1 MDTFMGIVVGVL
13 FWAFVFH
20 SMNEDLKHE
29 AE

>member
-1 MDTFMGIVVGVL
+1 MNTFMGIVVGVL

-20 SMNEDLKHE
+20 SMNEDLKRE